1 MMMTHMDI
9 NRLGYRA
16 LVKELGFDGMVRFLN
31 QFNLGEGD
39 YTQERRQWL
48 DDLSID
54 DVFSLIET
62 QSTTIDR
69 DLNS

>member
-1 MMMTHMDI
+1 MMTSIDI

-16 LVKELGFDGMVRFLN
+16 LVKELGFDGMVRFLQ

-48 DDLSID
+48 DELSID
-54 DVFSLIET
+54 DVFSMIET
-62 QSTTIDR
+62 QSETIDR
-69 DLNS
+69 DRNIE

>member
-62 QSTTIDR
+62 QSATIDR

>member
-1 MMMTHMDI
+1 MMMTPLDI

-16 LVKELGFDGMVRFLN
+16 LVKELGFDGMVRFLH

-54 DVFSLIET
+54 DVFAMIET
-62 QSTTIDR
+62 QSEGRDR
-69 DLNS
+69 TPNL